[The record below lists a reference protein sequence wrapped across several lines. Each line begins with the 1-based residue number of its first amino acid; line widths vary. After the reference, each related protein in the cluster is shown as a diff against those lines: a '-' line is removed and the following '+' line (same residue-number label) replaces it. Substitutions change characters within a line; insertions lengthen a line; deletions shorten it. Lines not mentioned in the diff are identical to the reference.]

1 MTDPEPVTS
10 LQLKSTHVNESELP
24 SIRCTVYDDWSVVST
39 VPDSLPTMCGALTG
53 LDALAAD
60 NSPWA
65 LALDGARTR
74 LAIGAGPASNPQ
86 LADGRGQVLW
96 ATLDTSG
103 LDSCQ
108 VHASQAVD
116 LGAGLF
122 SAGDPN
128 TWMRAPNV
136 VVIAELGGAS

>member
-1 MTDPEPVTS
+1 
-10 LQLKSTHVNESELP
+10 
-24 SIRCTVYDDWSVVST
+24 
-39 VPDSLPTMCGALTG
+39 MCGALTG
-53 LDALAAD
+53 LDALAAE

-65 LALDGARTR
+65 LALDGARTH
-74 LAIGAGPASNPQ
+74 LAIGAGPTSNPP

-108 VHASQAVD
+108 VHASEVVD

-122 SAGDPN
+122 AGGDPD

-136 VVIAELGGAS
+136 VVIAELGGDA